1 MPTTPMPR
9 KLTGRTYPELRY
21 EVQLKRGYPIGVL
34 CDVLGIGLTTLQ
46 TRLNGQH
53 TFRLEECYK
62 ILDWLGLSDEDFT
75 RIFPRL

>member
-1 MPTTPMPR
+1 MPTAPIPR
-9 KLTGRTYPELRY
+9 KLVGKTYPELRY
-21 EVQLKRGYPIGVL
+21 EVQIKRGYPIGVL

-46 TRLNGQH
+46 TRLSGQH

>member
-1 MPTTPMPR
+1 MPGTPMPR
-9 KLTGRTYPELRY
+9 KLVGKIYPELRY
-21 EVQLKRGYPIGVL
+21 EVQIKRGYPIGIL
-34 CDVLGIGLTTLQ
+34 CDVLGIGQATLQ

-62 ILDWLGLSDEDFT
+62 ILDWLGLPDEDFT

>member
-1 MPTTPMPR
+1 MPTAPMPR
-9 KLTGRTYPELRY
+9 KLSGKTYPELRY
-21 EVQLKRGYPIGVL
+21 EVQIKRGYPIGVL
-34 CDVLGIGLTTLQ
+34 CDVLGIRQTTLQ

-62 ILDWLGLSDEDFT
+62 VVEWLRVSGEDCS

>member
-1 MPTTPMPR
+1 MPTTPVPR
-9 KLTGRTYPELRY
+9 KLTGKTYPELRY
-21 EVQLKRGYPIGVL
+21 EVQIKRGYPIGTL
-34 CDVLGIGLTTLQ
+34 CDVLGIGQATLQ

-53 TFRLEECYK
+53 TFRLAECYK